1 MVILDKAKLLEH
13 ETVFIY
19 ASEMDTRICD
29 VMDQAGIPHIE
40 MPAHRL
46 YDNVKYADVPIP
58 ETAISHH
65 GEMSDTVWAMISKID
80 PEYLAEKMNEI
91 VFDEDLRQIEL
102 NMRTEVLSFPSHC
115 SALSSRTAFLYA
127 RKSSIRPVIIN
138 LSQ

>member
-1 MVILDKAKLLEH
+1 MVTLDKTRLLEH
-13 ETVFIY
+13 ESVFFY
-19 ASEMDTRICD
+19 DGEMDTRLCY

-46 YDNVKYADVPIP
+46 HDNAGYKDFPIP

-65 GEMSDTVWAMISKID
+65 GEMSDTVWAMISRVD

-102 NMRTEVLSFPSHC
+102 NMRTEVLD
-115 SALSSRTAFLYA
+115 
-127 RKSSIRPVIIN
+127 
-138 LSQ
+138 